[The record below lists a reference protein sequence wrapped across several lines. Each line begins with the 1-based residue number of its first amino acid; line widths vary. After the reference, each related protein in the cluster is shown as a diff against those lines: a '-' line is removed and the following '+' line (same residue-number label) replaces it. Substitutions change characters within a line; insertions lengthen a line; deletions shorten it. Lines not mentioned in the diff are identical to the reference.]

1 MRGLGDHL
9 TEATMPAAAAGTTP
23 EQLEKLE
30 QRWTAGQ
37 IAVSQLFMSTI
48 PDSVF
53 HRIKSA
59 TTVKDVWDALKT
71 LYEKTSRVWLVDLGR
86 KFQNTRCGENDDVRV
101 HFEKLADLKERLAA
115 LGRTI
120 GDDEYVSVL
129 LSSLPPSY
137 EPTIHSLTTSCDVND
152 KDITPTIVI

>member
-1 MRGLGDHL
+1 MTDDRDRVQWTVKMRGLGDHL

-71 LYEKTSRVWLVDLGR
+71 LYEKTSRVWLVDAFTSR
-86 KFQNTRCGENDDVRV
+86 
-101 HFEKLADLKERLAA
+101 
-115 LGRTI
+115 
-120 GDDEYVSVL
+120 
-129 LSSLPPSY
+129 SSL
-137 EPTIHSLTTSCDVND
+137 T
-152 KDITPTIVI
+152 